1 MAVDEKEGGSG
12 TGGVRWWYDPKVRA
26 FIFQAAFV
34 LALAGVV
41 VFIVLNTMQNLEK
54 RGIKAG
60 FDFLDNPAGF
70 EIPLTL
76 IPYSVEGG
84 STHGAVFVVGL
95 LNTFLISIMG
105 IVLATI
111 IGFVLGVLRLSN
123 NWLISRLV
131 GVYIETIRN
140 VPLLLQ
146 FLFWHFA
153 VFQALPL
160 VRESFPIFDTFYI
173 HNRGLTGPNPVPES
187 GFMYVVISVFIAIAA
202 IGYMKGWSRKR

>member
-1 MAVDEKEGGSG
+1 MAVDVKEDGGG
-12 TGGVRWWYDPKVRA
+12 TNGIRWWYDPKVRA

-34 LALAGVV
+34 LTLAGVII
-41 VFIVLNTMQNLEK
+41 FIVLNTMQNLEK

-76 IPYSVEGG
+76 IPYSVDGG

-95 LNTFLISIMG
+95 LNTLLISVMG

-131 GVYIETIRN
+131 GVYIETVRN

-153 VFQALPL
+153 VF
-160 VRESFPIFDTFYI
+160 
-173 HNRGLTGPNPVPES
+173 LTW
-187 GFMYVVISVFIAIAA
+187 A
-202 IGYMKGWSRKR
+202 